1 MNSNIKYEFRTT
13 VLKSQLLLEDF
24 ENIGKLI
31 SGAEKY
37 YLQKFEAKTEINDM
51 TLKDEI
57 SYTNSEFKQIIAI
70 LKQYI
75 NNVELR

>member
-57 SYTNSEFKQIIAI
+57 SYTNSEFEQIIAI